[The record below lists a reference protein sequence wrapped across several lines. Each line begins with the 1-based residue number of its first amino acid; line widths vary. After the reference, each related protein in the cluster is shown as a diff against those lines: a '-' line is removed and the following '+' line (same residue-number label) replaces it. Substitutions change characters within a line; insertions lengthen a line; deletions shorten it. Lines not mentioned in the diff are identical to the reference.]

1 MSYKVCPAC
10 AETVQAK
17 AVKCKHCGED
27 LSSVSARYSVGD
39 RLRMGCAALFAI
51 SVFPMCFVG
60 DARPRG
66 ERSPSSASASA
77 ATSTSTVDVREEA
90 AARAA
95 AAVQQRERLAQQ
107 RRDAEAAARP
117 KLKCLAYTWSREYGY
132 ITLEGQVKNLTD
144 EPIDGLQAV
153 GSFYKGDTFVT
164 SDSGMVEYQPLLPKQ
179 TSPFRVMLTDNP
191 AIDGATVEF
200 KTLFGGTITTEFPR

>member
-1 MSYKVCPAC
+1 MSHKVCPAC

-27 LSSVSARYSVGD
+27 LSAVKARYGMGD
-39 RLRMGCAALFAI
+39 RLRMGCAALFAL
-51 SVFPMCFVG
+51 SAFSTCFADG
-60 DARPRG
+60 TRTRG
-66 ERSPSSASASA
+66 AGSSSA
-77 ATSTSTVDVREEA
+77 ATSGASNHAREA
-90 AARAA
+90 AAERAA
-95 AAVQQRERLAQQ
+95 AEERERLAQE
-107 RRDAEAAARP
+107 RREAEEAARP
-117 KLKCLAYTWSREYGY
+117 KLKVLAYTWSREHGY
-132 ITLEGQVKNLTD
+132 ITMEGQVKNLSD

-153 GSFYKGDTFVT
+153 GSFYKGETFVT

-200 KTLFGGTITTEFPR
+200 KTLFGGTINTELPK